1 MNFIKFFL
9 FLLFIKYVKA
19 QPTRTT
25 RLTPLSKTATSSTR
39 TTTESIS
46 LYTLESTNTSEI
58 SSLAGLTVSKI
69 RTRFSTNLNRLT
81 TKQRVALTK
90 RPSQTFVY
98 TKLNI
103 SNLISVQISN
113 ISESNIT
120 SIVGEIKKNVLDLFY
135 KYCLII

>member
-9 FLLFIKYVKA
+9 FLLFINYARA
-19 QPTRTT
+19 QPTKTT
-25 RLTPLSKTATSSTR
+25 RLTTLSKTATSSTR

-46 LYTLESTNTSEI
+46 
-58 SSLAGLTVSKI
+58 SLAGGQTISKFK
-69 RTRFSTNLNRLT
+69 TRSSTNLNRLT

-90 RPSQTFVY
+90 KPSQKFVY

-103 SNLISVQISN
+103 SNLISVQITN

-120 SIVGEIKKNVLDLFY
+120 SIVGEIEKNVLDLIL
-135 KYCLII
+135 KIV